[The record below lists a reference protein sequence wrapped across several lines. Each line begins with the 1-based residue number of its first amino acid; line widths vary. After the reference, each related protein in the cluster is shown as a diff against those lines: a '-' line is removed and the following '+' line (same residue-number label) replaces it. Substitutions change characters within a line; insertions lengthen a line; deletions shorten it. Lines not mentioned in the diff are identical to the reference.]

1 MFRVSNYGNKRS
13 ASRSESVPPKKAQP
27 GYYQAK
33 VTEVEE
39 PEEYAKGDALNIRY
53 ELTDP
58 KTGDS
63 VLFEERFFTS
73 EANPRWEEINTVMD
87 TLGVGEDT
95 EDFVG
100 CEFQVELRYEV
111 KQGKKYLNIVNYI
124 FPDGEEEGDTDAPS
138 A

>member
-1 MFRVSNYGNKRS
+1 
-13 ASRSESVPPKKAQP
+13 
-27 GYYQAK
+27 
-33 VTEVEE
+33 
-39 PEEYAKGDALNIRY
+39 
-53 ELTDP
+53 
-58 KTGDS
+58 
-63 VLFEERFFTS
+63 
-73 EANPRWEEINTVMD
+73 MD

-124 FPDGEEEGDTDAPS
+124 LPDGEEEGDTDAPS